1 MSHSAALR
9 RCALVSVRKKRAMIV
24 KTYIEPFLSVTS
36 VGMVAAGDT
45 GEPFSCV
52 TKGCVH
58 LLTAVAFSHGRAF
71 ERGIKISGSSRNASR
86 IVVILLSKRRLACS

>member
-1 MSHSAALR
+1 MMA
-9 RCALVSVRKKRAMIV
+9 

-45 GEPFSCV
+45 GEPLSCV

-58 LLTAVAFSHGRAF
+58 LLTAVAFSHGLEFGAF
-71 ERGIKISGSSRNASR
+71 ERGIKISGSSRNVSR
-86 IVVILLSKRRLACS
+86 NPTQ